1 MGIYTKWKV
10 FRLKCA
16 RCGAKIPKNDL
27 KNALSYDT
35 WIGQLYCK
43 KCRGEGVYENRC
55 PICNQGKMREIE
67 DREYSPEELVKM
79 HKKCLKYLLN
89 DWKYQLSNHYDATK
103 KNWAQKGLKE

>member
-1 MGIYTKWKV
+1 MIHGLGSCI
-10 FRLKCA
+10 A
-16 RCGAKIPKNDL
+16 
-27 KNALSYDT
+27 
-35 WIGQLYCK
+35 K

-89 DWKYQLSNHYDATK
+89 DWKYQLSNHFDATK